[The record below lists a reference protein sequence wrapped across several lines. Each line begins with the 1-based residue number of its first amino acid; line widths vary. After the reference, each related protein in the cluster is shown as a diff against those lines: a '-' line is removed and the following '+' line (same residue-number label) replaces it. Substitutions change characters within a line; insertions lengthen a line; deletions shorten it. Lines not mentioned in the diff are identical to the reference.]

1 MGRYSELGAGSRQQP
16 APEPARCHTCGRLVY
31 QSSAFA
37 PHTWPVDPF
46 WAAGACGVMKHETSS
61 ERELLLPESSL
72 LKGSLKFMLRSWSVG
87 VMAGRLEGAL

>member
-1 MGRYSELGAGSRQQP
+1 
-16 APEPARCHTCGRLVY
+16 
-31 QSSAFA
+31 
-37 PHTWPVDPF
+37 
-46 WAAGACGVMKHETSS
+46 MKHETSS